1 MDMFLGMGA
10 MMLLIPFNFIILK
23 LTDSNFY
30 QSFGGIILMMVGS
43 ITLLT
48 LYVVGVI
55 NSVNHMIPFVI
66 GLFISVIFNLITK
79 VYIVQKS

>member
-1 MDMFLGMGA
+1 MFLGMGA